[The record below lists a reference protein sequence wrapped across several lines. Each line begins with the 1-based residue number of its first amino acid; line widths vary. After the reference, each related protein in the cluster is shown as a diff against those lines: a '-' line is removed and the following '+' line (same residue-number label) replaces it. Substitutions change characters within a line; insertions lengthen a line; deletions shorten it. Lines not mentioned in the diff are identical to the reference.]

1 MLTILLTFSI
11 CGCENSKSVKS
22 EKAIKKCTLYI
33 TCINAINSEKLADN
47 IRKFTWGWH
56 NIRENRSVI
65 YRGGILFRNFR
76 KRIEKWRN
84 TDWSSIN
91 AGKQKAYIL
100 EGINNLYE
108 FDCGKQSGWM
118 YTVNGDV
125 PNVSCSEYKIKE
137 NDEIKFQYTCN
148 LGEDIEKKWE
158 KNSEDFD
165 PVVNILFYA
174 FILGITMFVNHPIM
188 IFISFFI
195 CHGLFCN
202 CIQKQKNKKV
212 NRVIR
217 IVYFCRAD
225 KPSFFS

>member
-1 MLTILLTFSI
+1 MNRSSLKKISIFMLTILLTFSI

-47 IRKFTWGWH
+47 IRKVLPEDGIIYEKTEVSFTEGESCFD
-56 NIRENRSVI
+56 ILERELKNE
-65 YRGGILFRNFR
+65 GIL
-76 KRIEKWRN
+76 IE
-84 TDWSSIN
+84 SSITP
-91 AGKQKAYIL
+91 ATKSVYI

-148 LGEDIEKKWE
+148 LGEDIEKK
-158 KNSEDFD
+158 
-165 PVVNILFYA
+165 
-174 FILGITMFVNHPIM
+174 
-188 IFISFFI
+188 
-195 CHGLFCN
+195 
-202 CIQKQKNKKV
+202 
-212 NRVIR
+212 
-217 IVYFCRAD
+217 
-225 KPSFFS
+225 